1 MGVMAQQNIFAT
13 FRDGFQN
20 MVDEYQTWPPEQQII
35 SLLFCIIFVGAII
48 YEIVRLIIT
57 IVSPQK
63 TQEAYIEKKYIRT
76 TTHYQNGMAT
86 GRSESPYIIFRMKDG
101 TSREFGI
108 SHKDYRRFNT
118 GDKGVLFYKGYH
130 FITFHV
136 LR

>member
-20 MVDEYQTWPPEQQII
+20 MVDMYHGWPPEQQIM
-35 SLLFCIIFVGAII
+35 SLLFFAVFVGIII
-48 YEIVRLIIT
+48 YNIVKLIIT
-57 IVSPQK
+57 IVSPK
-63 TQEAYIEKKYIRT
+63 TTQEAYIGKKFIET
-76 TTHYQNGMAT
+76 TTHYQNGMVT
-86 GRSESPYIIFRMKDG
+86 GTSESPYIIFRMKDG
-101 TSREFGI
+101 TSRKFGV